1 MLASRSASTGKTIS
15 PVLLIEENNN
25 FFLHGLNISLHLGVY
40 CAQAIMHVH
49 TSSMCRVK
57 LLKGFCFECYII
69 GDHCQLGVQL

>member
-49 TSSMCRVK
+49 TSWVK
-57 LLKGFCFECYII
+57 SLKGFCFECYVI